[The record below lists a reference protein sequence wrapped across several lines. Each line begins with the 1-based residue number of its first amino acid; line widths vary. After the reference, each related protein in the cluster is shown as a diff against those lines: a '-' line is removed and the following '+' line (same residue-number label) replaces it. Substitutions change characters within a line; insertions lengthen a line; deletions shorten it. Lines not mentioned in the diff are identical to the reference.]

1 MILYNPL
8 GIKQFPEMMQL
19 WQKLAKENGFP
30 GLILIHQQ
38 NEFDLTK
45 EPGGDLY
52 SYGIEFQPNDATHKY
67 MHDRKIRIGLMRLL
81 NKVADK
87 IPFLRCKAT
96 TLHFDYDKIWKNILE
111 KEPKHNR
118 LLPGAFVDWDNTP
131 RRKNLGNLCIG
142 VTPEKFK
149 KYLTLQIK
157 RAKEIYNKD
166 ILFMFAWNEWGE
178 SGYLEPDERYGYQV
192 LESIKDA
199 LNENNEFPSWNH
211 TVQIIE
217 AVNDFKE

>member
-1 MILYNPL
+1 MPIQQWAP
-8 GIKQFPEMMQL
+8 IEM
-19 WQKLAKENGFP
+19 
-30 GLILIHQQ
+30 
-38 NEFDLTK
+38 
-45 EPGGDLY
+45 Y
-52 SYGIEFQPNDATHKY
+52 
-67 MHDRKIRIGLMRLL
+67 
-81 NKVADK
+81 
-87 IPFLRCKAT
+87 
-96 TLHFDYDKIWKNILE
+96 YDKIWKNILE

-118 LLPGAFVDWDNTP
+118 LLPGAFEDWDNTP

-178 SGYLEPDERYGYQV
+178 SGYLEPDERYGYQI